1 MVSAAFRWE
10 FLALQ
15 EKRVARPPP
24 NVVVDIVCE
33 KDVSQAFNFIG
44 RVKAENSIDIMARVQ
59 GILESRNFT
68 DGQTV
73 EKGQRLL
80 TIELPTLDNNPYA
93 KIGLVMLIGLTPKSA
108 ILIVEFAKTR
118 REAILGI
125 EAAALEAVK
134 LRFRAVMMTALS
146 FILGVMPLLFASGA
160 GAVRCVAVGPVVVW
174 GMVSAT
180 FIRLLFVP
188 VLYVV
193 FQRISERFSKTA
205 A

>member
-1 MVSAAFRWE
+1 M
-10 FLALQ
+10 
-15 EKRVARPPP
+15 
-24 NVVVDIVCE
+24 DIVCE

-44 RVKAENSIDIMARVQ
+44 RVKAENSVDIMARVQ
-59 GILESRNFT
+59 GVIESRNFT

-80 TIELPTLDNNPYA
+80 TIELPTLDNNLYA
-93 KIGLVMLIGLTPKSA
+93 QIELVMLIGLASKSA

-146 FILGVMPLLFASGA
+146 FIPGAMPLLFASGA
-160 GAVRCVAVGPVVVW
+160 GAARCVAVGPVVVW

-180 FIRLLFVP
+180 FIGLLFVP
-188 VLYVV
+188 VL
-193 FQRISERFSKTA
+193 
-205 A
+205 

>member
-1 MVSAAFRWE
+1 
-10 FLALQ
+10 
-15 EKRVARPPP
+15 
-24 NVVVDIVCE
+24 
-33 KDVSQAFNFIG
+33 
-44 RVKAENSIDIMARVQ
+44 
-59 GILESRNFT
+59 
-68 DGQTV
+68 
-73 EKGQRLL
+73 
-80 TIELPTLDNNPYA
+80 
-93 KIGLVMLIGLTPKSA
+93 MLIGLASQSA

-160 GAVRCVAVGPVVVW
+160 GAARCVAVGPVVVW
-174 GMVSAT
+174 GMVSTT
-180 FIRLLFVP
+180 FIGLLFVP

>member
-15 EKRVARPPP
+15 EKRVVRPPP

-146 FILGVMPLLFASGA
+146 FILGGMPLLFASGA
-160 GAVRCVAVGPVVVW
+160 GAARCVAVGPVVVW

>member
-1 MVSAAFRWE
+1 M
-10 FLALQ
+10 ALQ
-15 EKRVARPPP
+15 EKRVVRSPPS
-24 NVVVDIVCE
+24 VVVDIVCE

-59 GILESRNFT
+59 GVLESRNFT

-80 TIELPTLDNNPYA
+80 TIELPTLDNNLYA
-93 KIGLVMLIGLTPKSA
+93 KIGLVMLIGLASQSA

-125 EAAALEAVK
+125 EAAALEAAK
-134 LRFRAVMMTALS
+134 LRFRAVMMTARS

>member
-1 MVSAAFRWE
+1 MCHWDFR
-10 FLALQ
+10 ALQ
-15 EKRVARPPP
+15 EKRVVRSPPSA
-24 NVVVDIVCE
+24 VVDIVYE

-59 GILESRNFT
+59 GVLESRNFT

-80 TIELPTLDNNPYA
+80 TIELPTLDNNLYA
-93 KIGLVMLIGLTPKSA
+93 KIGLVMLIGLASQSA

-125 EAAALEAVK
+125 EAAALEAAK

-160 GAVRCVAVGPVVVW
+160 GAARCVAVGPVVVW

>member
-1 MVSAAFRWE
+1 MLSAAFRWE

-15 EKRVARPPP
+15 EKRVVRPPP

-59 GILESRNFT
+59 GVLESRNFT

-80 TIELPTLDNNPYA
+80 TIELPTLDNNLYA
-93 KIGLVMLIGLTPKSA
+93 KIGLVMLIGLASQSA

-125 EAAALEAVK
+125 EAAALEAAK

-160 GAVRCVAVGPVVVW
+160 GAARCVAVGPVVVW

-188 VLYVV
+188 VLCVV

>member
-160 GAVRCVAVGPVVVW
+160 GAARCVAVGPVVVW